1 MNKIMTILGI
11 SVAFLGLY
19 RLIVLL
25 KKEKSIATADIFLGI
40 ILFLF
45 MGEAVDKLTI
55 NWLFNRVGEVVYHR
69 IIGLMLDCLL
79 VGLLFSSRRRTVRRA
94 FSPMKTACPTPR
106 PSRRRNVTARPCRR
120 VPAGT
125 TPSKRRSW
133 RSTPTSATAGSPY
146 DYFIPLTGFCGKI

>member
-1 MNKIMTILGI
+1 MNKFMMALGL
-11 SVAFLGLY
+11 SFAFLGLY

-79 VGLLFSSRRRTVRRA
+79 VGLLFRIKQKISDKREMVETMFGLSFVICFFTWY
-94 FSPMKTACPTPR
+94 FLYYM
-106 PSRRRNVTARPCRR
+106 CR
-120 VPAGT
+120 
-125 TPSKRRSW
+125 
-133 RSTPTSATAGSPY
+133 
-146 DYFIPLTGFCGKI
+146 